1 MTPVASHPQRTL
13 RVAALGTLLVLAVFS
28 AIVTTIDDSV
38 RSLHAGIAGETWALS
53 GMSLGLATTLLT
65 AGALA
70 DDIGHRRVLT
80 WSAGLLSVA
89 SAMAAL
95 APDAALLVAA
105 RVLQGMAGAGVLAAS
120 LGSIGRAF
128 PSGPER
134 AHATGIWGAAVGA
147 GITAGPLASALL
159 AVPLGWR
166 SGYWLEA
173 AAAAAVMLAATTL
186 DDVDRRARGRLD
198 LAGIATLG
206 AGMALL
212 TAGMVE
218 ARHAWTGAAALALF
232 GTAAL
237 LLGGFAAIELRR
249 RRPLVDPRLF
259 GQPGFLASV
268 AGALFTGLAI
278 VGLMSYAPGVMQR
291 VLHITVLESALVLC
305 AWSATSMVVALA
317 ARKLPAALGA
327 RARVAIGLAL
337 CATGEAALTGL
348 GADSEWIRLVPG
360 LLVAGVGSGVAN
372 AGLGRLAVESVPPDR
387 AGMGSGANN
396 TARYLGGAAGVA
408 LVVTIVSGAGGD
420 SLTRGWNT
428 AALVSAGLSALGA
441 VIVASCRGRRRRP
454 VPAPALHLAHQFVRP
469 VVRAHPRPTAHAST
483 EAWPIAPGSR
493 ALTRR
498 TK

>member
-1 MTPVASHPQRTL
+1 MTSPASQRTL

-53 GMSLGLATTLLT
+53 GMSLGLAVTLLT

-70 DDIGHRRVLT
+70 DDVGHRRVLT
-80 WSAGLLSVA
+80 WSAALLAGASVIG
-89 SAMAAL
+89 AL
-95 APDAALLVAA
+95 APTVAVLVAA
-105 RVLQGMAGAGVLAAS
+105 RVLQGMAGGGVLAAS

-134 AHATGIWGAAVGA
+134 AHATGIWGGAVGA
-147 GITAGPLASALL
+147 GITVGPLASALL
-159 AVPLGWR
+159 AVSFGWR

-173 AAAAAVMLAATTL
+173 AAAAAVMVAATTL
-186 DDVDRRARGRLD
+186 PGGDRRARGRLD
-198 LAGIATLG
+198 LAGIATLA

-212 TAGMVE
+212 TAALVE
-218 ARHAWTGAAALALF
+218 ARHAWTGIATVALF

-237 LLGGFAAIELRR
+237 LLGGFAVIELRR

-259 GQPGFLASV
+259 GQPRFLASV
-268 AGALFTGLAI
+268 SGALFIGLAN

-291 VLHITVLESALVLC
+291 VLHISVLASAGVLC
-305 AWSATSMVVALA
+305 AWSGTSMVVALL
-317 ARKLPAALGA
+317 ARKLPVALGA

-337 CATGEAALTGL
+337 CAVGEVALTGL
-348 GADSEWIRLVPG
+348 GADSGWARLVPG
-360 LLVAGVGSGVAN
+360 LLIAGAGSGVAN

-408 LVVTIVSGAGGD
+408 LVVSIVASAGGH
-420 SLTRGWNT
+420 SLARGWNT
-428 AALVSAGLSALGA
+428 AAFVMASLSALGA
-441 VIVASCRGRRRRP
+441 LIVASCRGRKAQPQITTKAHSGPSVRQRP
-454 VPAPALHLAHQFVRP
+454 AVARHADRELARP
-469 VVRAHPRPTAHAST
+469 LVRATSRPTAHASA
-483 EAWPIAPGSR
+483 EAWP
-493 ALTRR
+493 
-498 TK
+498 

>member
-1 MTPVASHPQRTL
+1 MTSPASQRTL

-65 AGALA
+65 GGALA
-70 DDIGHRRVLT
+70 DDVGHRRVLV
-80 WSAGLLSVA
+80 WSAGLLAGASVIG
-89 SAMAAL
+89 AL
-95 APDAALLVAA
+95 APGVAVLVAA
-105 RVLQGMAGAGVLAAS
+105 RVLQGMAGGGVLAAS

-134 AHATGIWGAAVGA
+134 AQATSVWGAAVGA
-147 GITAGPLASALL
+147 GITVGPLASALL
-159 AVPLGWR
+159 AVPFGWR

-173 AAAAAVMLAATTL
+173 AAAAAVMAAATTL
-186 DDVDRRARGRLD
+186 PDADRRARGRLD
-198 LAGIATLG
+198 VAGIATLAG
-206 AGMALL
+206 GMALL
-212 TAGMVE
+212 TAALVE
-218 ARHAWTGAAALALF
+218 ARHAWTGTATVALF
-232 GTAAL
+232 GAAAL
-237 LLGGFAAIELRR
+237 LLGGFAVIELRR

-259 GQPGFLASV
+259 GRPKFLASV
-268 AGALFTGLAI
+268 SGALFIGLAN

-291 VLHITVLESALVLC
+291 VLHISVLASAGVLC
-305 AWSATSMVVALA
+305 AWSATSMIVALA

-337 CATGEAALTGL
+337 CAVGEVALTGL
-348 GADSEWIRLVPG
+348 AADSAWTRLVPG
-360 LLVAGVGSGVAN
+360 LLIAGVGSGVAN

-408 LVVTIVSGAGGD
+408 LVVSIVSTAGGH

-428 AALVSAGLSALGA
+428 AALVMASLSALGA
-441 VIVASCRGRRRRP
+441 LIVVSCRSRTPKLARP
-454 VPAPALHLAHQFVRP
+454 LVRGTS
-469 VVRAHPRPTAHAST
+469 RPTAHASA
-483 EAWPIAPGSR
+483 EAWPS
-493 ALTRR
+493 
-498 TK
+498 

>member
-1 MTPVASHPQRTL
+1 MTSPASHPERTL

-38 RSLHAGIAGETWALS
+38 RSLHAGVAGETWALS

-70 DDIGHRRVLT
+70 DDVGHRRVLM
-80 WSAGLLSVA
+80 WSAGLLAGASVIGA
-89 SAMAAL
+89 V
-95 APDAALLVAA
+95 APDVAVLVAA
-105 RVLQGMAGAGVLAAS
+105 RGLQGMAGGGVLAAS

-134 AHATGIWGAAVGA
+134 VHATGVWGGAVGA
-147 GITAGPLASALL
+147 GITVGPLTSALL
-159 AVPLGWR
+159 AVPFGWR

-173 AAAAAVMLAATTL
+173 AAAAAVMAAATTL
-186 DDVDRRARGRLD
+186 SNGDRRARRRVD
-198 LAGIATLG
+198 VTGIATLAG
-206 AGMALL
+206 GMALL
-212 TAGMVE
+212 TAALVE
-218 ARHAWTGAAALALF
+218 ARHAWTGTAALALF
-232 GTAAL
+232 GAAVL
-237 LLGGFAAIELRR
+237 LLGGFVLIELCR

-259 GQPGFLASV
+259 GQPKFLASV
-268 AGALFTGLAI
+268 IGGLFSGIAI
-278 VGLMSYAPGVMQR
+278 VGLMSYAPGLMQR
-291 VLHITVLESALVLC
+291 VLHISALGSAGVLC

-337 CATGEAALTGL
+337 CAVGEVALVGL
-348 GADSEWIRLVPG
+348 GAGSTWTRLVPG
-360 LLVAGVGSGVAN
+360 LLIAGVGSGVAN

-408 LVVTIVSGAGGD
+408 LVVSIVSSAGGH

-428 AALVSAGLSALGA
+428 AALVSASLAALGA
-441 VIVASCRGRRRRP
+441 LIVASCHSRAPKLARPLVRGTS
-454 VPAPALHLAHQFVRP
+454 
-469 VVRAHPRPTAHAST
+469 RPTAHASA
-483 EAWPIAPGSR
+483 EAWPN
-493 ALTRR
+493 
-498 TK
+498 